1 MNLLYAVS
9 SIHKTIKPNPDMKE
23 KLNSS
28 YDRTEDISKE
38 EILQLDSFKDWDDAK
53 LEELIRIM
61 KIFSQISYEI
71 HQKQEIGRIIA
82 LNIDN
87 QQVTAA

>member
-1 MNLLYAVS
+1 
-9 SIHKTIKPNPDMKE
+9 MKE

-71 HQKQEIGRIIA
+71 HQKQEIGRVIA
-82 LNIDN
+82 LDIDN

>member
-1 MNLLYAVS
+1 
-9 SIHKTIKPNPDMKE
+9 MKE
-23 KLNSS
+23 KLNIL
-28 YDRTEDISKE
+28 YNRTEDISKE